1 MKKLIAFYILTFSF
15 LLIQDGMMLNVKK
28 NVLKWEESSSLSI
41 IDLED
46 EGDFDDSADEEIK
59 DIFYAAN
66 TVNFSFLRQLLIL
79 NNSDFLFFVKDVQL
93 ELLSPPPQLS

>member
-66 TVNFSFLRQLLIL
+66 TVNFSFLRQLHIL